1 LNDRHPRVAVA
12 FLVLFLT
19 GCAGFWLAHWR
30 QELMIDFKTFY
41 AAAATASAAEDLY
54 DVDVLNQTAQAAGI
68 RGYVFP
74 YLYTPVLAYLA
85 RPWQALTPGA
95 ALRFLIGL
103 NLALL
108 FPILLL
114 VGFDSRAQIARLLG
128 GVRSDAAFVFAA
140 IALFATNFHETI
152 EMGQINILVL
162 LLIVLSLHF
171 ARTGRDTLCGVF
183 LGIAAL
189 LKITP
194 ILLLFWFVARG
205 RYKVLWSCLLTIP
218 GVTAITLAMGALAAW
233 KGFFAFLPAMSYG
246 SGIPGLFP
254 AGFFPNFSLA
264 GFLSRLFPDQAA
276 AVQIATILLI
286 GALLAAF
293 VWIVKTRR
301 DERVA
306 ELMLLPFL
314 VLMVISSP
322 LTYVHHVLYVA
333 PGFVLSLSY
342 AWAGLR
348 GRRRAAAVVSLLL
361 AGAVAGFRFPDLY
374 WHWTLSPLEAKLFTS
389 LNLYALLALMLIG
402 LALALTPAPLRA
414 PASDAFL
421 QHPVRENS

>member
-1 LNDRHPRVAVA
+1 LNLRHHRVAVA
-12 FLVLFLT
+12 FLILVLT
-19 GCAGFWLAHWR
+19 VSAGFWLARWR
-30 QELMIDFKTFY
+30 RELMIDFKTFY
-41 AAAATASAAEDLY
+41 AAAATASEGKDFY
-54 DVDVLNQTAQAAGI
+54 DASVLNQTAGAAGI

-74 YLYTPVLAYLA
+74 YLYPPVLPYLA

-108 FPILLL
+108 FPTLIL
-114 VGFDSRAQIARLLG
+114 VGIDSRAKIARLLG
-128 GVRSDAAFVFAA
+128 GVQSDAAFVFAA
-140 IALFATNFHETI
+140 LALFATNFHETI

-171 ARTGRDTLCGVF
+171 ARTGRDTLGGVF
-183 LGIAAL
+183 LGVASL

-194 ILLLFWFVARG
+194 LVLLFWFVARG
-205 RYKVLWSCLLTIP
+205 RYKVLLSCLLTIP
-218 GVTAITLAMGALAAW
+218 GVAAITLVMGAFAAW
-233 KGFFAFLPAMSYG
+233 KRFFAFLPAMSYG

-264 GFLSRLFPDQAA
+264 GFLSRLFPQRAA
-276 AVQIATILLI
+276 AVQIATV
-286 GALLAAF
+286 ALLAALLAVF

-301 DERVA
+301 DEKVA
-306 ELMLLPFL
+306 ELMLLPIL

-333 PGFVLSLSY
+333 PGLVLSLSF

-348 GRRRAAAVVSLLL
+348 GWRRAAAVASLLL
-361 AGAVAGFRFPDLY
+361 AATAAGIRFPELY

-389 LNLYALLALMLIG
+389 LNLYALLVLMLIG
-402 LALALTPAPLRA
+402 LALALKPTPLPAPR
-414 PASDAFL
+414 SDGF
-421 QHPVRENS
+421 QPHTVNVSP